1 MMDISE
7 VIKQIPFW
15 NNLVFMYKRVLSEFM
30 SQMKKDERLLC
41 FISETENAASC
52 QLHA

>member
-15 NNLVFMYKRVLSEFM
+15 KKLVDEEKTQLLSGAVLRVYK
-30 SQMKKDERLLC
+30 
-41 FISETENAASC
+41 
-52 QLHA
+52 